1 MNRAPPLADGN
12 KGPPPFPTPGHRPS
26 TTLRARGAET
36 RTWETTLRLQ
46 SLLYGGPWLRAAARV
61 APEPFH
67 QPKNEARDPP
77 RGKAQARP
85 CHSRSGSKKG
95 QLLSLLFLPIQQIKN
110 AAQRNQLLRNRCPSV
125 GHLSGNN
132 NQGPKPRA
140 LSPRLPPDHTG
151 SGSYVASTCAHA
163 PHGQLAEER
172 PLE

>member
-1 MNRAPPLADGN
+1 MPLSFGPKAGSFGPAPSQPKGGRAASLEPCPAPGRWQQ
-12 KGPPPFPTPGHRPS
+12 GPTSLSLGHPPS

-46 SLLYGGPWLRAAARV
+46 SLLYGGPWLRVAARV

-110 AAQRNQLLRNRCPSV
+110 AAQR
-125 GHLSGNN
+125 
-132 NQGPKPRA
+132 KI
-140 LSPRLPPDHTG
+140 
-151 SGSYVASTCAHA
+151 SYSETDARV
-163 PHGQLAEER
+163 
-172 PLE
+172 